1 MGLLGLVG
9 LVRLVGIVG
18 IVGIM
23 GIVGIVGI
31 VGLVGLVGL
40 LGLVERGE
48 CEPKPAK
55 AWAGDVGAIVGQV
68 LRVKAKGMQKQRK

>member
-9 LVRLVGIVG
+9 LVRLVGIVE
-18 IVGIM
+18 
-23 GIVGIVGI
+23 I

-40 LGLVERGE
+40 VRLVERGE
-48 CEPKPAK
+48 CETKPAK

-68 LRVKAKGMQKQRK
+68 LRVKAKDMQKQRK